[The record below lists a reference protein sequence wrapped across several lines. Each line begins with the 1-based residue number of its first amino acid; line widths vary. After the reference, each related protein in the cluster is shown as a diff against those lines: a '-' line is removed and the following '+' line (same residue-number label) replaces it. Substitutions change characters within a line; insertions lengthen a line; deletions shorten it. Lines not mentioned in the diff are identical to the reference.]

1 MARVRTPRLDALGLR
16 HAPGERILPLI
27 VAAMAFLAALAL
39 AGAQGAADLGR
50 HWQQG
55 AAATLTI
62 QVPRPGAPAPAAE
75 PAGSASPGAAGA
87 AAVTRRDRVLALLR
101 EAEGIA
107 TVRPLGDAELS
118 DLLRP
123 WLGASAEQLALPLP
137 AVIAVTTAGEG
148 PDLAALAARLD
159 AAAPGTL
166 TESHGQWVRRLALLA
181 GSLRACAL
189 AALALV
195 TGVAAAV
202 IVVATRAALASR
214 REVVETLHGLG
225 ASDGYVAGRFA
236 GRASQAAALGGVAG
250 LLAALPVVVVLATL
264 AAPFVSAVPV
274 DTGMPTAGD
283 LLHTLLRLPPALLW
297 SLPALPLS
305 AAAIGYVAAQGAVRA
320 WLRHLP

>member
-1 MARVRTPRLDALGLR
+1 MMVRTGTPLTARGLDALGLR

-39 AGAQGAADLGR
+39 AGAQGAADIGR

-55 AAATLTI
+55 AAATLTV
-62 QVPRPGAPAPAAE
+62 QVPRPGVAIV
-75 PAGSASPGAAGA
+75 GTGVPGE
-87 AAVTRRDRVLALLR
+87 TRRDRVLTLLR
-101 EAEGIA
+101 GTPGIA
-107 TVRPLGDAELS
+107 AVRPLGDSELS

-123 WLGASAEQLALPLP
+123 WLGTNAEQLALPLP
-137 AVIAVTTAGEG
+137 AVIAVKLVAEG
-148 PDLAALAARLD
+148 PDLGALAARLE
-159 AAAPGTL
+159 AAVPGTL
-166 TESHGQWVRRLALLA
+166 TESHAVWVRRLALLA
-181 GSLRACAL
+181 QSLRVCAL

-195 TGVAAAV
+195 AGVAGAV

-236 GRASQAAALGGVAG
+236 RRAGRVAALGGLAG
-250 LLAALPVVVVLATL
+250 LLLALPVVVVLATL
-264 AAPFVSAVPV
+264 AAPFINAVPSE
-274 DTGMPTAGD
+274 TALPAAHE
-283 LLHTLLRLPPALLW
+283 LLATLLQLSPTLLW
-297 SLPALPLS
+297 TLPTLPLS